1 MCIYIHGFLYH
12 SNEAYFNEGQEH
24 GKISTAKIVWKYIH
38 LHNFRMHIQKFSSL
52 FA

>member
-24 GKISTAKIVWKYIH
+24 EKISTAKIVWKYIY
-38 LHNFRMHIQKFSSL
+38 LHNFRMHIQNFSSL